1 MARAGF
7 ASGSLTPT
15 RVTKSVR
22 ATGHPNCPSTTD
34 SASADCGSARLVRAW
49 RSHHTRR
56 LTIRQRSALA
66 ASVIVPRAPPLAAR
80 LVRTIFHRSAL
91 RIRIPVRRFVRHV
104 AWYQV
109 PTIHARNRRSQVR
122 DFRHGQQDLDG
133 ADGPIGYSYPIFV
146 VTGSL
151 LRGTGASRAA
161 GRHRHCHRSRRR
173 RPHCV
178 AAQRCVCAATRC
190 AAGTPCSN
198 GLCGLLHEWRTI
210 CSPYGATDGV
220 SVDERFGGHGAGHLH
235 VRNGRRAHA
244 QQQPVAA
251 ARAPQCSDGRSLLLP
266 VPRFAP
272 ARFGEG
278 LSSRNGEPLSTA
290 ALAVVI
296 LHDRPG
302 LGFAIGAPLIVA
314 AVVTASLAKGRPQR
328 RTAAPPV
335 AP

>member
-1 MARAGF
+1 MAEPPHPPPYDQTALGARRVGDRA
-7 ASGSLTPT
+7 
-15 RVTKSVR
+15 KSV
-22 ATGHPNCPSTTD
+22 APSG
-34 SASADCGSARLVRAW
+34 AA
-49 RSHHTRR
+49 RSHDLSPLGAPDSDTRSSFR
-56 LTIRQRSALA
+56 TIRG
-66 ASVIVPRAPPLAAR
+66 
-80 LVRTIFHRSAL
+80 LV
-91 RIRIPVRRFVRHV
+91 
-104 AWYQV
+104 QV
-109 PTIHARNRRSQVR
+109 PTIHARNRRLQVR
-122 DFRHGQQDLDG
+122 DFRHSQQDLDG
-133 ADGPIGYSYPIFV
+133 ADGPVVYSYPIFV

-178 AAQRCVCAATRC
+178 VAQRCVCAATRC

-290 ALAVVI
+290 ALAVVV